1 MRSVKG
7 NFMKKIVV
15 IAGTRPEA
23 IKVVS
28 VIHELKKFPDIF
40 DVKLCSTGQHK
51 EILSQTFAN
60 FDIEPDIHLNVMVK
74 NQTLSGLSARLFN
87 KLDKLFVQLKPDIV
101 LVQGDTT
108 SVQVASLV
116 AFYHGISVGHIE
128 AGLRSHNI
136 YLPFP
141 EELNRR
147 VTSLVTKWHFA
158 PTVLSKQNLV
168 SEGIHS
174 QNIIVTGNTVIDA
187 LLMMRKKVREQNSLL
202 PYNIEQA
209 IDKKQR
215 IILVTGHRRESF
227 DSGLQKICEILLEIS
242 KIYPNV
248 SIVYPVHPNPNV
260 QKIVYNILDK
270 NKNIILCSPL
280 GYKSFIKLMD
290 AAYLIITD
298 SGGIQE
304 EAPSLGKPVLITRDL
319 TERPEGVSAGI
330 NILVGSNGRL
340 LMEKTTCL
348 LNDEKTY
355 KSLCNIQNP
364 YGDGTAGKKIVDF
377 LLKITND

>member
-1 MRSVKG
+1 
-7 NFMKKIVV
+7 MKKIVI

-28 VIHELKKFPDIF
+28 VIHELKKFSEIF

-60 FDIEPDIHLNVMVK
+60 FGIEPDIHLNVMVK

-87 KLDKLFVQLKPDIV
+87 KLDKLFVQLRPDIV
-101 LVQGDTT
+101 LVQGATT

-116 AFYHGISVGHIE
+116 AFYHGISIGHIE

-158 PTVLSKQNLV
+158 PTILSKQNLV
-168 SEGIHS
+168 SEGIHP

-187 LLMMRKKVREQNSLL
+187 LLMMRKKVREQKSLL

-209 IDKKQR
+209 IENKKR

-227 DSGLQKICEILLEIS
+227 DGGLQKICEILLEIS
-242 KIYPNV
+242 QNYPNDC
-248 SIVYPVHPNPNV
+248 IVYPVHPNPNV
-260 QKIVYNILDK
+260 QKIVYNILGR

-290 AAYLIITD
+290 ASYLIITD

-340 LMEKTTCL
+340 LMEKTTSL
-348 LNDEKTY
+348 LNDEKIY
-355 KSLCNIQNP
+355 KSVCNIQNP
-364 YGDGTAGKKIVDF
+364 YGDGTAGKKIVEF
-377 LLKITND
+377 LLKNTRV